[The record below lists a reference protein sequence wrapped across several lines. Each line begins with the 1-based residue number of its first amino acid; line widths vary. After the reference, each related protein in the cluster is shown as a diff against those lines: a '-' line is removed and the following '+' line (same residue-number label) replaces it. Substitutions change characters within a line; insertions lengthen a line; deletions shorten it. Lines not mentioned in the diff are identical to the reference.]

1 MKRSL
6 LNCLVVVTCFV
17 CTIYLVACIQ
27 SVSPQL
33 TGTAVLPVSPT
44 PSTSTLKTIITPT
57 KTTEPTVSPT
67 LAAEEALTF
76 IKQMQRINGECRL
89 PCWWGITPGITT
101 LDEARQVF
109 APLRHYRTTRG
120 TVGFSYPDY
129 SGIDA
134 SIETENGIVKEI
146 WVFAST
152 FRIDKGNNI
161 EYLPFDES
169 WYPYSLR
176 GVLEQLGPPS
186 KAQIGF
192 GTVID
197 AVGNE
202 YFDQYELHVF
212 YNDAGL
218 IVRYTGLPDETE
230 TGNVRACFALSQAV
244 DIRVYIR
251 EPVISSD
258 GLQVPPWDYLTNPK
272 SLEEATHLSLV
283 EFYENFQGDQDCL
296 DSPSSLWLNLH
307 E

>member
-1 MKRSL
+1 MKRSM
-6 LNCLVVVTCFV
+6 LNCPVVVVCFV
-17 CTIYLVACIQ
+17 CAVYLVACIQ
-27 SVSPQL
+27 STSPQYAE
-33 TGTAVLPVSPT
+33 TAVLPVNPIPPT
-44 PSTSTLKTIITPT
+44 SVLKTGMTPT
-57 KTTEPTVSPT
+57 KTTEPTVLPT
-67 LAAEEALTF
+67 LTAEETLIF
-76 IKQMQRINGECRL
+76 IEQMQRINGECRL

-101 LDEARQVF
+101 LDEAQQVF
-109 APLRHYRTTRG
+109 TPLRHYRSTRG
-120 TVGFSYPDY
+120 IVGFSYPDY

-134 SIETENGIVKEI
+134 NIETENDIVKEI

-186 KAQIGF
+186 RVQIGF
-192 GTVID
+192 GATTD

-202 YFDQYELHVF
+202 YVDQYELHVF
-212 YNDAGL
+212 YSDAGL

-230 TGNVRACFALSQAV
+230 TGNVRACFALSQVV

-272 SLEEATHLSLV
+272 PLEEATQLSLV
-283 EFYENFQGDQDCL
+283 ELYEDLQGDQDCL
-296 DSPSSLWLNLH
+296 ESPSSLWLK
-307 E
+307 

>member
-6 LNCLVVVTCFV
+6 SNYLLVVTGFV
-17 CTIYLVACIQ
+17 CAIYLVACMQ
-27 SVSPQL
+27 STSPQL
-33 TGTAVLPVSPT
+33 TETAVLPVSPT
-44 PSTSTLKTIITPT
+44 LAASVLKTITTPT

-67 LAAEEALTF
+67 LTSEEAFTF
-76 IKQMQRINGECRL
+76 IEQMQRANGECRL

-101 LDEARQVF
+101 LDEAQRVF
-109 APLRHYRTTRG
+109 APLRHYRATRG
-120 TVGFSYPDY
+120 DVGFSYSDY

-146 WVFAST
+146 WVFASAL
-152 FRIDKGNNI
+152 RIDKGNNI
-161 EYLPFDES
+161 EYSPFDES

-186 KAQIGF
+186 KVQIGF
-192 GTVID
+192 GAATD
-197 AVGNE
+197 AVGNV

-218 IVRYTGLPDETE
+218 IARYTGLPDETE
-230 TGNVRACFALSQAV
+230 TGNVRACFTLPQTV

-272 SLEEATHLSLV
+272 PLEEATHLGLV